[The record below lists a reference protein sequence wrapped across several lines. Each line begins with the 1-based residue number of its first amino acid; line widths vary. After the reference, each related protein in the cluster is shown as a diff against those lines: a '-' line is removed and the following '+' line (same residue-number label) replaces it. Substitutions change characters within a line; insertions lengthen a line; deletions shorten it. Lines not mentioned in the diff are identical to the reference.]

1 MLRAVFCC
9 SWMASTEVKREIRE
23 IKEIKEIRKVKE
35 VKEIREFRDI
45 RNRNYLDL

>member
-9 SWMASTEVKREIRE
+9 SWMASTGVKRGIRE
-23 IKEIKEIRKVKE
+23 IKEIKEIRE

-45 RNRNYLDL
+45 RNYLDLSIP